1 MENCASCGHV
11 LGVGRFCTNCGH
23 PVGAP
28 VPQDPPVDDWRTGTA
43 ERPMVVSPVLVAP
56 PPARTRAP
64 FHRGPRGWIPWAV
77 GIVALAIVGAFGIG
91 LLSRD
96 DEPAATG
103 RVVDA
108 TRSPKPSSPPPGT
121 ATPSEQPGARGDDVA
136 SLATAIVPATAPP
149 NQDLQGNLVRYEAR
163 NMLDGVAE
171 TCWRM
176 PGDGSGAEITF
187 QLAEPT
193 TLTTV
198 GLINGYAK
206 LAIDA
211 AGHELDWYHGNR
223 RVLAVEWVFDDG
235 TTVGQTLT
243 DTDQMQTVP
252 VSVTTTT
259 VQLRLLQ
266 VSAPGTGRAQRDYT
280 AISDVTLRGTPG

>member
-1 MENCASCGHV
+1 MENCASCGHE

-43 ERPMVVSPVLVAP
+43 ERPLVVSPVLLAP
-56 PPARTRAP
+56 APAPTRAP
-64 FHRGPRGWIPWAV
+64 FHRARRGWIPWAV
-77 GIVALAIVGAFGIG
+77 GFVAIVLVSAFGIG
-91 LLSRD
+91 MLTRD
-96 DEPAATG
+96 DEPAPAGGSADT
-103 RVVDA
+103 
-108 TRSPKPSSPPPGT
+108 TRSPKPHSPAPSSASPTDQSGT
-121 ATPSEQPGARGDDVA
+121 EGDDVA

-149 NQDLQGNLVRYEAR
+149 NQDLQGNMVRYEAR

-176 PGDGSGAEITF
+176 PGDGTGAEITF
-187 QLAEPT
+187 RLAEPT

-198 GLINGYAK
+198 GLVNGYAK
-206 LAIDA
+206 LASDA
-211 AGHELDWYHGNR
+211 AGNELDWYHGNR

-235 TTVGQTLT
+235 TTVGQTLS
-243 DTDQMQTVP
+243 DTDQMQTVD

-266 VSAPGTGRAQRDYT
+266 VSAPGTGRAKRDYT
-280 AISDVTLRGTPG
+280 AISDVSLVGTAG